1 MIVYEG
7 VRTSGEK
14 VKGKFLGNREDL
26 LKFARTEGIII
37 TSIKEDFKKK
47 KNSKLKLR
55 KIYESLEELS
65 YLLSSGLKIDDALS
79 TLSKTSDN
87 FEVREFWI
95 EVLQRIREG
104 NQFSEALKKEL
115 DKKKLYFPHYY
126 ISILQVGEKIGNIC
140 PSIQLILEDVEFKEN
155 IKKEIISSLTYPVF
169 ILIMSFI
176 SIIFMAV
183 LVIPKFTQI
192 FTPEELSKLP
202 LISKVVIS
210 TGFFLKKNINIL
222 MSVFIFFLLLPFLLF
237 KNRNWRENIIKYLYN
252 VPYLSSF
259 FLKLE
264 LSKFLKATST
274 MLKAGINID
283 QAIKF
288 SMNVTKHPLIID
300 LAKDIQKEL
309 KKGKKISY
317 TLSKHAFIPADL
329 ISLVTIGEASS
340 KLPEVLSKVSEKYII
355 NFRENI
361 KKALSLIE
369 PLAIIITG
377 LIIGF
382 IVVSIFIAI
391 VSITDIV

>member
-1 MIVYEG
+1 
-7 VRTSGEK
+7 
-14 VKGKFLGNREDL
+14 
-26 LKFARTEGIII
+26 
-37 TSIKEDFKKK
+37 
-47 KNSKLKLR
+47 
-55 KIYESLEELS
+55 
-65 YLLSSGLKIDDALS
+65 
-79 TLSKTSDN
+79 
-87 FEVREFWI
+87 
-95 EVLQRIREG
+95 
-104 NQFSEALKKEL
+104 
-115 DKKKLYFPHYY
+115 
-126 ISILQVGEKIGNIC
+126 
-140 PSIQLILEDVEFKEN
+140 
-155 IKKEIISSLTYPVF
+155 
-169 ILIMSFI
+169 
-176 SIIFMAV
+176 
-183 LVIPKFTQI
+183 
-192 FTPEELSKLP
+192 
-202 LISKVVIS
+202 
-210 TGFFLKKNINIL
+210 
-222 MSVFIFFLLLPFLLF
+222 
-237 KNRNWRENIIKYLYN
+237 
-252 VPYLSSF
+252 
-259 FLKLE
+259 
-264 LSKFLKATST
+264 